1 MSVSSVGSGSLP
13 DPAFYG
19 YTPSVPTGLA
29 YGDAPA
35 PGSGSSAAS
44 SSSGTAS
51 SSGSSA
57 SGSSASGSSASGA
70 TGSSAAVSPYVAE
83 YATLQQQDAAELL
96 QVSLGTPAAAQSNVA
111 SVLAQAAA
119 LQSQQIAAQQQAAA
133 TAAQTDSAASAPDPL
148 SAIPSFESI
157 VGQSDQDAASAMNG
171 TGTGSNVDTLA

>member
-1 MSVSSVGSGSLP
+1 MSISSVGSTSLP

-35 PGSGSSAAS
+35 PGSSSTGAAS
-44 SSSGTAS
+44 SSSGTGPSSGTSA
-51 SSGSSA
+51 SSGSA
-57 SGSSASGSSASGA
+57 SSGTTA
-70 TGSSAAVSPYVAE
+70 SSAAVSPYAAE

-119 LQSQQIAAQQQAAA
+119 LQSQQVAAQQQAAA
-133 TAAQTDSAASAPDPL
+133 AAAQTDSAASAPDPL

>member
-1 MSVSSVGSGSLP
+1 MSVSSVGSTSLP

-19 YTPSVPTGLA
+19 YTPSVPSGLA
-29 YGDAPA
+29 YGDAAA
-35 PGSGSSAAS
+35 PGSSSTGTASSSSATG
-44 SSSGTAS
+44 SSSGTATSS
-51 SSGSSA
+51 SSGSAA
-57 SGSSASGSSASGA
+57 S
-70 TGSSAAVSPYVAE
+70 TAAVSPYVAE

-133 TAAQTDSAASAPDPL
+133 AAAQTDSAASAPDPL
-148 SAIPSFESI
+148 GAIPSFESI
-157 VGQSDQDAASAMNG
+157 VGQSDQNAASAMNG

>member
-1 MSVSSVGSGSLP
+1 MSVSSVGSTSLP

-29 YGDAPA
+29 YGDPAA
-35 PGSGSSAAS
+35 PGSGSGAS

-57 SGSSASGSSASGA
+57 SGSGASSAA
-70 TGSSAAVSPYVAE
+70 PGSSAAVSPYVAE

-96 QVSLGTPAAAQSNVA
+96 QVSLGTPAAAQSNIA

-133 TAAQTDSAASAPDPL
+133 AAAQTDSAASAPDPL

-171 TGTGSNVDTLA
+171 SGTGSNVDTLA